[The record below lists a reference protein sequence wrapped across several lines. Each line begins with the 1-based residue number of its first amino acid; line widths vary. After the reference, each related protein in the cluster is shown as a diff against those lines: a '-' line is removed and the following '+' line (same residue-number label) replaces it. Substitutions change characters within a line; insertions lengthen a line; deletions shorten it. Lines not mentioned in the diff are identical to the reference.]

1 MKRHN
6 PMPRLLDIKSSH
18 EIMLHHKS
26 NFITCIDDLI
36 KPSIGR
42 IFATNDALDA
52 FLQNLTRRL
61 PHVTVRAF
69 HSTDLPFSCF
79 FAVYVRMRSCFT
91 CRLAD
96 LLLLL
101 IKNSSSCATAL
112 VILSH
117 FTLTLTLTQSCFP
130 SRLLLLMSIN
140 PLLSPCFSD
149 QQRILRSPVTKI
161 FKILLLFICLAI
173 MNFRVHALRFH
184 EAILCFLRRS
194 LAPGSCLRNSS
205 QSPRFACRFLGKI
218 VERMSIPAAGERSV
232 KYFEEAKQM
241 RMG

>member
-6 PMPRLLDIKSSH
+6 PMPRLLDIKLSY
-18 EIMLHHKS
+18 EILLCHQS
-26 NFITCIDDLI
+26 NFITCIDDLVES
-36 KPSIGR
+36 SIGQ

-61 PHVTVRAF
+61 PRIMVHAF

-79 FAVYVRMRSCFT
+79 FAVYVGIASCFI
-91 CRLAD
+91 CRLAHLLLLLLLFLLLF

-101 IKNSSSCATAL
+101 IKNSSSRVTAL

-117 FTLTLTLTQSCFP
+117 FALTRSCFP

-149 QQRILRSPVTKI
+149 QQRILR
-161 FKILLLFICLAI
+161 
-173 MNFRVHALRFH
+173 
-184 EAILCFLRRS
+184 
-194 LAPGSCLRNSS
+194 
-205 QSPRFACRFLGKI
+205 
-218 VERMSIPAAGERSV
+218 
-232 KYFEEAKQM
+232 
-241 RMG
+241 